1 MPLPGK
7 TGRVLEQH
15 EAIVAA
21 IAARDAAGAQRALRA
36 HLLGTLSQV
45 DDICARYAAFLKY

>member
-15 EAIVAA
+15 EAIAA
-21 IAARDAAGAQRALRA
+21 GDAAGAQRALRA
-36 HLLGTLSQV
+36 HLSGTLSQV